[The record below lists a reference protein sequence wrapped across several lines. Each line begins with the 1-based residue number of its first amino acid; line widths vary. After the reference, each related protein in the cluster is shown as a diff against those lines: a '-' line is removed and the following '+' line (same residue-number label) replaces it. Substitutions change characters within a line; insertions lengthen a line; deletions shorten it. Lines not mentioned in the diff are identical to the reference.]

1 MNPRLHS
8 RLSPALL
15 RFGLPIVILMAVLL
29 IAACSSDKPE
39 TPPTFTPIPVL
50 TLRIELGEVVS
61 LSPGQSAEI
70 SGENVE
76 LAFHRVAD
84 DSRCAEGV
92 QCETAGS
99 TIVVMSLAGPDFE
112 SGQIEFIIQPGGG
125 GQVQTGPYN
134 VELVSIAPDPPPE
147 GGVAASDYLVTFNVT
162 KI

>member
-92 QCETAGS
+92 QCVAAGTA
-99 TIVVMSLAGPDFE
+99 TVVMSLGGPDFD
-112 SGQIEFIIQPGGG
+112 SGQTEFIVQPGGG
-125 GQVQTGPYN
+125 GEVQAGPYI
-134 VELVSIAPDPPPE
+134 VELVSISPDPPPE
-147 GGVAASDYLVTFNVT
+147 AGVAAADYEVTFNVT
-162 KI
+162 KK